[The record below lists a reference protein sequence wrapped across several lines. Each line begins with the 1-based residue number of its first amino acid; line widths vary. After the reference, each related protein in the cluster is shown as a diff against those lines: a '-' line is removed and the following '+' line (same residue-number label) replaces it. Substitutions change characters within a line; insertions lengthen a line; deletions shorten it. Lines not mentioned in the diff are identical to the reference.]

1 MSPITPHLDGIPMAG
16 SLDTYSCF
24 KPSANDTD
32 SIIFL
37 LITLTGNQISS
48 SFENLGHLIHIARER
63 ERENKNYGFSD
74 TVTSKRE
81 TFNVRI
87 KKKKDLAY
95 CTLK

>member
-63 ERENKNYGFSD
+63 EREQ
-74 TVTSKRE
+74 E
-81 TFNVRI
+81 
-87 KKKKDLAY
+87 LW
-95 CTLK
+95 LQ